1 LQNIY
6 IFSKNFAVH
15 LSSLRTIG
23 TLFCL
28 SGSHERVIH
37 NSLGT
42 TRIAWLV
49 KLKPLKAGGPFVMTI
64 TGDNKLTIN
73 DILVGE
79 VWVCSGQSNM
89 SFRLPGVTNSAQE
102 IADAN
107 YPKTRQFYIPGK
119 PAHTNNAV
127 INSTWAVCTPESVKN
142 FTAVGYLFARDLY
155 KKLNIPFGII
165 SSSVSGT
172 PAEFWT
178 SYEAMAGNPATKQ
191 NADGFDNSVKTFP
204 DRLAKYK
211 QDEPALLEKYNQ
223 DLAKYNQE
231 LADAKAAATTTAP
244 AVKRQPPT
252 KPTPPQ
258 DPMLSGGAGGLYTGM
273 IKPLQPYAIKGTIWY
288 QGEANSSRG
297 EQYKTLFNL
306 LITDWRKAWGQGD
319 FPFLFVQIAPY
330 KGMSPEIREAQ
341 LYTMEHTPNTAMAVT
356 VDCGNA
362 ENIHPTLKQP
372 VGDRLSRAALALAYK
387 EKVEYSGPIY
397 DAVKFDG
404 SKAILSFT
412 HAKKLVAKGDTL
424 KGFTI
429 AGADNNFVPAKAV
442 INGNQIV
449 VSGTGVTAPTA
460 VRYGWANVPDVNLY
474 NEDDLPASPFRTD
487 SAPKGK

>member
-1 LQNIY
+1 
-6 IFSKNFAVH
+6 
-15 LSSLRTIG
+15 
-23 TLFCL
+23 
-28 SGSHERVIH
+28 
-37 NSLGT
+37 
-42 TRIAWLV
+42 
-49 KLKPLKAGGPFVMTI
+49 
-64 TGDNKLTIN
+64 
-73 DILVGE
+73 
-79 VWVCSGQSNM
+79 
-89 SFRLPGVTNSAQE
+89 
-102 IADAN
+102 
-107 YPKTRQFYIPGK
+107 
-119 PAHTNNAV
+119 
-127 INSTWAVCTPESVKN
+127 
-142 FTAVGYLFARDLY
+142 
-155 KKLNIPFGII
+155 
-165 SSSVSGT
+165 
-172 PAEFWT
+172 
-178 SYEAMAGNPATKQ
+178 
-191 NADGFDNSVKTFP
+191 
-204 DRLAKYK
+204 
-211 QDEPALLEKYNQ
+211 
-223 DLAKYNQE
+223 
-231 LADAKAAATTTAP
+231 
-244 AVKRQPPT
+244 
-252 KPTPPQ
+252 
-258 DPMLSGGAGGLYTGM
+258 M
-273 IKPLQPYAIKGTIWY
+273 IKPLEPYAIKGTIWY